1 MIMLMYYF
9 YFNDDLVLLI
19 VLKAFYNR
27 SSRII
32 SAPKITEAIPLFV
45 KKARFI
51 FDRSSGF
58 TKRCWFIR
66 SPMNRVVAVQNK
78 VEVVK

>member
-1 MIMLMYYF
+1 M
-9 YFNDDLVLLI
+9 
-19 VLKAFYNR
+19 
-27 SSRII
+27 SSITIRD
-32 SAPKITEAIPLFV
+32 PKIREAIPLFV

-58 TKRCWFIR
+58 TKRCWLIR

-78 VEVVK
+78 VELAK